1 MRALTSRQLRLSLAL
16 LGLGLL
22 LAAGLAARLG
32 ALPLS
37 SAEFV
42 DFALGRGAL
51 AGTQAALHRAVFW
64 QLRLP
69 RVVLAAGV
77 GAALAVGGTL
87 LQALF
92 RNPLVEPGLVG
103 ASAGAALGAA
113 AVFVLGGTLSWVSH
127 PALGVLVLPAAA
139 FTGALAATVLVWQLA
154 SSNSSAAH
162 TAPHAAEELLLAG
175 IAVNAL
181 ATAGT
186 GVLAYVARDPQARSL
201 TFWSLGSL
209 SGANWPTAA
218 VVLGVAVLGTG
229 LALRLAA
236 SLDALQLG
244 VLDAAALG
252 VRPARVRRQV
262 LLLTTLLVAVATA
275 AVGIIGFVGLVV
287 PHALRQ
293 LGVRRQRPL
302 LGAAALLGATLL
314 LLADTAA
321 RIVAAPAE
329 LPVGVLTACVGA
341 PGFLV
346 LLRAGRAGG

>member
-1 MRALTSRQLRLSLAL
+1 MQQLSPRRLRLYLSL

-32 ALPLS
+32 ALSLS
-37 SAEFV
+37 TAEFL
-42 DFALGRGAL
+42 DFALGRGQL
-51 AGTQAALHRAVFW
+51 AGPEAALHRAVFW
-64 QLRLP
+64 QIRLP
-69 RVVLAAGV
+69 RVGLAMGV

-113 AVFVLGGTLSWVSH
+113 AVFVLGNTLSWVSG
-127 PALGVLVLPAAA
+127 PVLGALVLPAAA
-139 FTGALAATVLVWQLA
+139 FAGALGATALVYRLA
-154 SSNSSAAH
+154 GPADR
-162 TAPHAAEELLLAG
+162 PAEGLLLAG

-186 GVLAYVARDPQARSL
+186 GVLAYVARDPQARSI

-209 SGANWPTAA
+209 SGADWPTAA
-218 VVLGVAVLGTG
+218 VVLGVAGLGTA

-236 SLDALQLG
+236 PLDALQLG
-244 VLDAAALG
+244 LAEAAYLG
-252 VRPARVRRQV
+252 VRARRVQRRV

-275 AVGIIGFVGLVV
+275 AVGVIGFVGLVV
-287 PHALRQ
+287 PHALRL

-302 LGAAALLGATLL
+302 LGAGALLGALLL

-321 RIVAAPAE
+321 RTVTAPAE
-329 LPVGVLTACVGA
+329 LPVGVLTAFVGA
-341 PGFLV
+341 PVFLA
-346 LLRAGRAGG
+346 LLRAGRRAGW